1 MTHAITNIG
10 LIVIFGIVMIPVYL
24 MVAGWLFG
32 GPRDFR
38 TVGISIGY
46 MLGFTVVILIGLAI
60 TGAAITI
67 IVNL

>member
-32 GPRDFR
+32 TPRDYR
-38 TVGISIGY
+38 TVGVSVGY
-46 MLGFTVVILIGLAI
+46 MVGFTALIVIGLAI
-60 TGAAITI
+60 TGAAISI
-67 IVNL
+67 VVNL